1 MELIQPPI
9 GRTFVKTSDWGDT
22 KDIIAAILE
31 ADETAPLYTV
41 DFAHSI
47 PAKNI
52 NDVCSYL
59 YQYVRD
65 NVNYNEDP
73 DGRQDVQMPGV
84 LVDRK
89 SGDCKSMSLFCAS
102 VLSNLGIPYKYRFIS
117 QDPKSDLHH
126 VYLIVKDERGREIAL
141 DCVEDSYNKEVKYV
155 KKKDMRSKAKIGNIV
170 LPKTIDTNAFTMIDQ
185 TASQTIHKPLPI
197 VSNSNFVDVA
207 ETTGNRPTATVST
220 KTWLLIGAAVLGIYF
235 ITRD

>member
-31 ADETAPLYTV
+31 ADETAPLYTA

-47 PAKNI
+47 PANNI

-59 YQYVRD
+59 YEYVRD

-141 DCVEDSYNKEVKYV
+141 DCVEDRYNKEVKYV
-155 KKKDMRSKAKIGNIV
+155 KKRDMRSKAKIGKIV
-170 LPKTIDTNAFTMIDQ
+170 LPKTIDRNAFTMPDQ
-185 TASQTIHKPLPI
+185 SATDSSLLEPQTIHKPQPVIHNTPI
-197 VSNSNFVDVA
+197 S
-207 ETTGNRPTATVST
+207 PTAAVST